1 MAKASLALY
10 GWCLA
15 SGYGCCSCEAPTCV
29 GLPGHEVS
37 MLPDLRLTL
46 TGALVLL
53 IGACAGDSAAPD
65 PAPEPPAILTAQLPT
80 EGADSLSTLVSCRT
94 QPVPA
99 TSKYIGSKGGD
110 LWIGPHHLIV
120 PQGALKTTVRITGAV
135 VDTNVVAVELQPAGL
150 QLPDARAPHARLR
163 GLQPLGQREFA
174 APGIC
179 GAGGLDAEGGNAPSS
194 RPRYRR

>member
-1 MAKASLALY
+1 
-10 GWCLA
+10 
-15 SGYGCCSCEAPTCV
+15 
-29 GLPGHEVS
+29 

-65 PAPEPPAILTAQLPT
+65 PDPEPPAILTAQLPT

-150 QLPDARAPHARLR
+150 QLLTPALLTLDYAGCSLSGNESSLHLVYVVLVGSTPKVATHLLR
-163 GLQPLGQREFA
+163 DHDTDGDGKDDGNNQEISGQIDHF
-174 APGIC
+174 
-179 GAGGLDAEGGNAPSS
+179 S
-194 RPRYRR
+194 RYAVAF